1 VNARPSTGVGA
12 MNDAAASLTDDEI
25 KAIAAYLE
33 TYK

>member
-1 VNARPSTGVGA
+1 
-12 MNDAAASLTDDEI
+12 MNDAAASLTDDDI